1 MTYSLNEIISGLVL
15 RVYTVLSKYEPPRV
29 ELTTQQE
36 DFPVGTWSRFPE
48 SFLGINNIDLVE
60 RELATLSRLS
70 QFMVP
75 TRPVLLE

>member
-15 RVYTVLSKYEPPRV
+15 RVYTVLSKYEIPRV

-48 SFLGINNIDLVE
+48 SFLGINLGLVE
-60 RELATLSRLS
+60 RELATLSRLT

>member
-15 RVYTVLSKYEPPRV
+15 RVYTVLSKYEFPRV

-36 DFPVGTWSRFPE
+36 DFPVGTCSRFPE
-48 SFLGINNIDLVE
+48 SFLSLNLGLVE

-70 QFMVP
+70 QFKE
-75 TRPVLLE
+75 LLNIVILMI

>member
-15 RVYTVLSKYEPPRV
+15 RVYTVLSKYEFPRV

-36 DFPVGTWSRFPE
+36 DFPVGTESRFPE
-48 SFLGINNIDLVE
+48 SFLGLNLGLVE

>member
-15 RVYTVLSKYEPPRV
+15 RVYTVLSKYEILRV

-36 DFPVGTWSRFPE
+36 DFPVGTCSRFPE
-48 SFLGINNIDLVE
+48 SFLGINLGLVE